1 MSGSL
6 TQSRLKEGKVGSFL
20 HSLVYGFKKK
30 NSEKPLSETRSKP
43 LQEPKTS
50 AGVLDGRR
58 EIKLFRGGI
67 CIGETNGVEN
77 VGAGNQDLPIPVRK
91 RKKKNNTTSKGES
104 CPPNIIIPEDIVVEI
119 LSRLPLESLPRFTC
133 VSKRWRCLIST
144 ISATKKGS
152 PKVLLASYWAAHSFS
167 PHSIN
172 QHQQEACGKSVY
184 VPWAGFRYPTRYLG
198 SCNGLLLMGFDKDL
212 FLWNPLTRFFKKMMA
227 FGPLWGREDYRVCS
241 GLCYDST
248 GDDYK
253 AILSLGY
260 LSPYCNDGE
269 FVVVVSFRNKSW
281 SIIDFPFMISTME
294 SGPIVNAKL
303 HWFASKNDSGSQPLS
318 PHQIIYFDAHVDKF
332 GEVAMPEP
340 KRRDGDIIVG
350 LGVLDECLCMSRW
363 DYPRSNVEVLV
374 MKHYGVKKS
383 WTILFAVSDCLRF
396 NLEDRLVPLGYTKYG
411 EVLAMVRS
419 RWTLDWHI
427 SAFNPT
433 DSSHRI
439 ISTPKELNFEYPIA
453 YDENLITPTGYDWE
467 EEES

>member
-1 MSGSL
+1 M
-6 TQSRLKEGKVGSFL
+6 
-20 HSLVYGFKKK
+20 
-30 NSEKPLSETRSKP
+30 
-43 LQEPKTS
+43 
-50 AGVLDGRR
+50 GRR
-58 EIKLFRGGI
+58 RKRR
-67 CIGETNGVEN
+67 
-77 VGAGNQDLPIPVRK
+77 PRKRRK
-91 RKKKNNTTSKGES
+91 RKKKNNTTSKVES

-133 VSKRWRCLIST
+133 VSKQWRCLIST

-167 PHSIN
+167 PHLID
-172 QHQQEACGKSVY
+172 QHQQEARGKRVYGAPWIMIDLSVK
-184 VPWAGFRYPTRYLG
+184 PTRYLG
-198 SCNGLLLMGFDKDL
+198 SCNGLLLMDFNANL
-212 FLWNPLTRFFKKMMA
+212 FLWNPLTRFFKKIMA
-227 FGPLWGREDYRVCS
+227 FRPLGGDYRLSS

-260 LSPYCNDGE
+260 LSPYRNDGE

-281 SIIDFPFMISTME
+281 SIIDFPFMISTMD

-318 PHQIIYFDAHVDKF
+318 PHQIIYFDAHGDKF
-332 GEVAMPEP
+332 EEVAMPEP
-340 KRRDGDIIVG
+340 KRGDGDIIVG

-363 DYPRSNVEVLV
+363 DCPRSSVEVLV

-396 NLEDRLVPLGYTKYG
+396 NDFDKLVPLGYTKNG

-419 RWTLDWHI
+419 RCTISEDNGWHI

-433 DSSHRI
+433 DNSHRR
-439 ISTPKELNFEYPIA
+439 ISTPKEFNFYPIA
-453 YDENLITPTGYDWE
+453 YEESLIRPTGYDWE